1 MTRDEARTFL
11 GQNFEQVCAHLYPAG
26 KQEGLYWI
34 VGDINGTP
42 GESFKICLAGEKRG
56 LYQDFASRDKAE
68 RDLIGLW
75 MKARCVPFQTALS
88 EIAAFAGVA
97 HGNGNGKEPP
107 VEGIRPTFDWSACV
121 RALTDERLAEI
132 AEWRGYSIEFCR
144 ALVADGQIGLYQD
157 KIAFPV
163 RDQAG
168 NVVGPHYYVPK
179 KHDWRYTT
187 GTKVRPLV
195 YGDLYN
201 AGEVHAFESQWDALG
216 VMERCGL
223 YKEPGVA
230 FFITRGSS
238 NGGLIRGRLPESA
251 DVLVWPQNDK
261 PKEDGSIPSEIWLE
275 GLISA
280 AGRRAR
286 IVRTPKEYEDANAW
300 TRAGAHAEQIREAIV
315 KAEVREAV
323 AQQYRD
329 PFGSNGEAATEPAA
343 PEVTDEELAE
353 LDKAALERYR
363 LKDRPFPAPMG
374 EDAFYG
380 VCGDI
385 VRIIEP
391 VSEASR
397 EAILAQLLVALGNM
411 IGRGPHCKQ
420 AAFHYL
426 NEFAVMAGET
436 AIARKGTAWA
446 AINNLLH
453 SVNEDW
459 LANRLRDGFQ
469 SGEAIIHAVRD
480 AQYGVIPINKR
491 KAGEADKAETTLIDE
506 GVTDKR
512 LLIVEEEFARL
523 LTVASRQGNTLSSTL
538 RKAWDAKQW
547 LHTEG
552 KISPEKATGAH
563 ISMIGHVTI
572 RELLDCLSTIE
583 NKNGFSNRVLWIAT
597 KRTKKL
603 ALPPWINWR
612 KDHPAILQRLNDIIN
627 YLGPD
632 ASKRELH
639 WSDQGKKDW
648 CEFYNSI
655 KSSGSGVVGAIVART
670 DAHVLRMTMLF
681 TVLDGSALMEP
692 QHLKAAI
699 AFWQYCERSASWIF
713 GQKTGDKA
721 ADKIYWALQHE
732 PKGLTRTKI
741 IEDVFNKH
749 ISATNLDMALSTLVD
764 AELACFNSER
774 VKGAAKPTQRWFAK
788 PLE

>member
-1 MTRDEARTFL
+1 MTRDEAETFL
-11 GQNFEQVCAHLYPAG
+11 AQNLEPVWMHLFRAAKRDGAYFVVGNIEGAPGKSFRVCLQGA
-26 KQEGLYWI
+26 
-34 VGDINGTP
+34 N
-42 GESFKICLAGEKRG
+42 RG
-56 LYQDFASRDKAE
+56 LYKDFASGGKAS

-75 MKARCVPFQTALS
+75 MKARCVSFPTALS

-97 HGNGNGKEPP
+97 HSNGNGKEPS
-107 VEGIRPTFDWSACV
+107 VEGIRPTFDWLACV

-132 AEWRGYSIEFCR
+132 AKWRGYTIEFCR
-144 ALVADGQIGLYQD
+144 ALVTDEQIGLYQG

-163 RDQAG
+163 HDQAG
-168 NVVGPHYYVPK
+168 NVVGPHFYVAE
-179 KHDWRYTT
+179 KHDWFYTT

-223 YKEPGVA
+223 YKESGVA
-230 FFITRGSS
+230 FFITRGSG
-238 NGGLIRGRLPESA
+238 NAKLVRGRLPDSA
-251 DVLVWPQNDK
+251 DVLVWPQNDE
-261 PKEDGSIPSEIWLE
+261 PDVNGAIPSEKWLE
-275 GLISA
+275 DVISA
-280 AGRRAR
+280 AGRRVR
-286 IVRTPKEYEDANAW
+286 VVRTPKEYEDANAW
-300 TRAGAHAEQIREAIV
+300 TRAGASAEEIGRVMIQA
-315 KAEVREAV
+315 AVREAV

-329 PFGSNGEAATEPAA
+329 PFGPNGEAVTESAT

-363 LKDRPFPAPMG
+363 LKDRPFPVPMG
-374 EDAFYG
+374 QDAFYG

-397 EAILAQLLVALGNM
+397 EAILAQLLVALGNV

-420 AAFHYL
+420 ASFHYL
-426 NEFAVMAGET
+426 NEFAVMVGET

-491 KAGEADKAETTLIDE
+491 KAGEVNKAEKTLIDE

-603 ALPPWINWR
+603 ATAM
-612 KDHPAILQRLNDIIN
+612 D
-627 YLGPD
+627 
-632 ASKRELH
+632 
-639 WSDQGKKDW
+639 
-648 CEFYNSI
+648 
-655 KSSGSGVVGAIVART
+655 
-670 DAHVLRMTMLF
+670 
-681 TVLDGSALMEP
+681 
-692 QHLKAAI
+692 
-699 AFWQYCERSASWIF
+699 
-713 GQKTGDKA
+713 
-721 ADKIYWALQHE
+721 
-732 PKGLTRTKI
+732 
-741 IEDVFNKH
+741 
-749 ISATNLDMALSTLVD
+749 
-764 AELACFNSER
+764 
-774 VKGAAKPTQRWFAK
+774 
-788 PLE
+788 